1 MGLECVGKVVEVVQS
16 RELDVVVSS
25 VVAWVSYPVDRQ
37 QPHSLGATM
46 LELRPDIVW
55 ELGRMADNR

>member
-1 MGLECVGKVVEVVQS
+1 
-16 RELDVVVSS
+16 VVSS